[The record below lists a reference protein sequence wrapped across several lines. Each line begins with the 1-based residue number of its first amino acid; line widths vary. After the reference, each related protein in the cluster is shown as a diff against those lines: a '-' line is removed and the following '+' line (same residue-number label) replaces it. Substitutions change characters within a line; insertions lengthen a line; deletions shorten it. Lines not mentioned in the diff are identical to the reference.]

1 MATAF
6 LILHRNNVFYNVM
19 LFTTCFNI
27 SGVWIR
33 KQVRV
38 LRDLCCQSLGLLSL
52 GKGCQCRS
60 RFSCP
65 RVGEKSHIMTFHSFQ
80 QTTIISV
87 SGVLTE
93 VTLGCRRGHVG
104 HRSRGGTRM

>member
-38 LRDLCCQSLGLLSL
+38 LRDL
-52 GKGCQCRS
+52 
-60 RFSCP
+60 
-65 RVGEKSHIMTFHSFQ
+65 
-80 QTTIISV
+80 
-87 SGVLTE
+87 
-93 VTLGCRRGHVG
+93 
-104 HRSRGGTRM
+104 

>member
-38 LRDLCCQSLGLLSL
+38 LRDLCCQSLGLLSW
-52 GKGCQCRS
+52 GKWGANADPGSPAPEWGRS
-60 RFSCP
+60 HTS
-65 RVGEKSHIMTFHSFQ
+65 
-80 QTTIISV
+80 
-87 SGVLTE
+87 
-93 VTLGCRRGHVG
+93 
-104 HRSRGGTRM
+104 